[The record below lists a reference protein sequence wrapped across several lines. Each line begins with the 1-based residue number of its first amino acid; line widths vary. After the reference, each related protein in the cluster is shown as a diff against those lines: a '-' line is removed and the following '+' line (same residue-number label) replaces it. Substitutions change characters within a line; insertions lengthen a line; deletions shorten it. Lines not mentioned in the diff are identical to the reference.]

1 MKAEWDILSN
11 YIRSVATSV
20 FEGGFQKTEPV
31 KICNTTGFLS
41 DGARICPAGE
51 SELDHYVTTEDGKRI
66 ALIHIKRG
74 FSRVVIVAH
83 GFYNNKDTFLF
94 KGIAQALSKEY
105 DVIVFDFR
113 GHGKSSGRFSWTALE
128 QKDLQA
134 VIAYAKENHYTKI
147 GVIGFSFG
155 AATAL
160 IEAGIHHNIDSLIV
174 VSAPAD
180 SGRINYH
187 FWEKD
192 MWKDLELNLGIKG
205 RGKGFRPGNPFLRK
219 IRPID
224 IVDKILTTPVLFI
237 HGENDWLV
245 KPSHSQRL
253 FEKAKEPKA
262 LKIIKNGGHAERMF
276 DVFPGQFMK
285 VCLDRF
291 RETLE

>member
-1 MKAEWDILSN
+1 MTGDAAKAVTPYLVRKSERN
-11 YIRSVATSV
+11 CSVM
-20 FEGGFQKTEPV
+20 
-31 KICNTTGFLS
+31 
-41 DGARICPAGE
+41 
-51 SELDHYVTTEDGKRI
+51 TEDGKRI
-66 ALIHIKRG
+66 ALIHATGG
-74 FSRVVIVAH
+74 FSKAIIIAH

-94 KGIAQALSKEY
+94 KGIVQALSKEY

-160 IEAGIHHNIDSLIV
+160 IEASIHHNIDSLIA

-205 RGKGFRPGNPFLRK
+205 RGKGFRPGNPFLKK

-237 HGENDWLV
+237 HGENDERIPVSEGKKLYDAAGNPKEFWSVAGADHMESHGRNPRAYEAKVGEFFV
-245 KPSHSQRL
+245 KH
-253 FEKAKEPKA
+253 
-262 LKIIKNGGHAERMF
+262 LK
-276 DVFPGQFMK
+276 
-285 VCLDRF
+285 
-291 RETLE
+291 